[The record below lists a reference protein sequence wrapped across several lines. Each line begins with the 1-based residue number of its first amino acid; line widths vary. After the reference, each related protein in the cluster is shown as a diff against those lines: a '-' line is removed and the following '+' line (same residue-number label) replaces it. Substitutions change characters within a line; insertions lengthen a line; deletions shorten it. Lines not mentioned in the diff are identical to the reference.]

1 MQAARDEILPLYQAI
16 VVVGIV
22 ALLVF
27 FVGGVEFF
35 LFEPVGQHTGLMAR
49 IEGVDLYRDGHVEGS
64 PRNEYSREEAFAAV
78 VDWKSIPPELIVTAR
93 WFNSFG
99 EIVGSVPPAPAGEM
113 RPDPVPVNVPAGLDK
128 NLPGTYLFVV
138 ERVEHGQ
145 PVEVLGREFVRVER
159 R

>member
-1 MQAARDEILPLYQAI
+1 MDAARNEILSLYKAI
-16 VVVGIV
+16 VIVGIV

-35 LFEPVGQHTGLMAR
+35 LFEPVGQNTGVTVK
-49 IEGVDLYRDGHVEGS
+49 IEGVRLFRDGHLVGEA
-64 PRNEYSREEAFAAV
+64 RKQFSREEPFAAV
-78 VDWKSIPPELIVTAR
+78 VDWNSMPADVVVTAR
-93 WFNSFG
+93 WFNGFG
-99 EIVGSVPPAPAGEM
+99 EVVGSIPPGRAGQM
-113 RPDPVPVNVPAGLDK
+113 APDPIPVKVPAGLDK

-138 ERVEHGQ
+138 ERVVRGQ

>member
-1 MQAARDEILPLYQAI
+1 MQPTRDEILPLYQTI
-16 VVVGIV
+16 VIVGIV

-27 FVGGVEFF
+27 FAGGMEFF

-49 IEGVDLYRDGHVEGS
+49 VEGVRLYRNGKVEGEA
-64 PRNEYSREEAFAAV
+64 RNQYSRAEAFAAV
-78 VDWKSIPPELIVTAR
+78 VDWSSIPPETVVTAR
-93 WFNSFG
+93 WFNGFG
-99 EIVGSVPPAPAGEM
+99 EVVGAVPPGPAGQM
-113 RPDPVPVNVPAGLDK
+113 SADPVPVKVPAGLDK

-138 ERVEHGQ
+138 ERVVRGL